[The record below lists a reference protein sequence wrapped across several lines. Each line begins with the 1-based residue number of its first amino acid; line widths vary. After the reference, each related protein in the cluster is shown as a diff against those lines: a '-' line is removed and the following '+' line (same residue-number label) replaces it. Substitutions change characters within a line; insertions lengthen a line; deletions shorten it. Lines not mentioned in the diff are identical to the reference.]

1 MHSYLRTVGFSKVK
15 SRKEMQEIIQDV
27 INTYDE
33 KIAVENHPDGV
44 FVQYSKN
51 YGCDCGIT
59 VCGQYDEDNEFHVEY
74 SFPFFRGTGITSQ
87 ESVVVERHAE
97 KESYAGACDDMR
109 LGVTLIFYLQN
120 PAEYMLEKYK
130 GNVREGQPLTIT
142 GLAREGKIL
151 FSVQKDK
158 EAVKVER
165 ELTKNRNNLI
175 AAARNGDEEAM
186 EDLTMEDM
194 DMYSMISE
202 RIVTDDVL
210 TIVDTCFMPHGIE
223 CDQYSVMG
231 EIVDFVNF
239 KNILTGEKLCQM
251 TIECNDIQFDVCI
264 NCADL
269 LGEPAVGRRFKGLI
283 WLQGQ
288 KLSHSR
294 RKEPQILCNDRQ
306 PVPAEICLHLPENFD
321 SRPPFPMAELSR
333 GVAVG
338 YGVIL
343 IKSPEVVHPH
353 QIIHAKTVLHSPH
366 PPGKSCFPVVFPVI
380 QRVSPQL
387 ACG

>member
-1 MHSYLRTVGFSKVK
+1 MVSSFADRAEAVRNGSVNPKFDNMLKITNDGRKLALDQRLMNEMLPDEPESKVNRCVDNAFK
-15 SRKEMQEIIQDV
+15 VWEESSADRGTQLIFCDLSTPKADGTFNVYDDVREKLVARGVPREEVAFIHEYNTETKKAELFAKVRAGQVRILMGSTPKLGAGTNIQDRLIALHHLDCPWKPSDLEQHKEMQEIIQDV

-151 FSVQKDK
+151 FPVQKDK

-186 EDLTMEDM
+186 EDLT
-194 DMYSMISE
+194 
-202 RIVTDDVL
+202 TL
-210 TIVDTCFMPHGIE
+210 
-223 CDQYSVMG
+223 
-231 EIVDFVNF
+231 
-239 KNILTGEKLCQM
+239 
-251 TIECNDIQFDVCI
+251 
-264 NCADL
+264 
-269 LGEPAVGRRFKGLI
+269 
-283 WLQGQ
+283 
-288 KLSHSR
+288 
-294 RKEPQILCNDRQ
+294 
-306 PVPAEICLHLPENFD
+306 
-321 SRPPFPMAELSR
+321 
-333 GVAVG
+333 
-338 YGVIL
+338 
-343 IKSPEVVHPH
+343 
-353 QIIHAKTVLHSPH
+353 
-366 PPGKSCFPVVFPVI
+366 
-380 QRVSPQL
+380 
-387 ACG
+387 

>member
-15 SRKEMQEIIQDV
+15 LRKEMQEIIQDV

-59 VCGQYDEDNEFHVEY
+59 VCGQYDEENEFHVEY
-74 SFPFFRGTGITSQ
+74 TFPFFRGTGITSQ
-87 ESVVVERHAE
+87 EHVVVERHAE

-120 PAEYMLEKYK
+120 PAEYMQEKYK
-130 GNVREGQPLTIT
+130 GNMQKEPTLTIT

-151 FSVQKDK
+151 FPVQKDK

-194 DMYSMISE
+194 DTYSMISE
-202 RIVTDDVL
+202 RIVTDDVF
-210 TIVDTCFMPHGIE
+210 TIVDSYFMPHGIE
-223 CDQYSVMG
+223 CDQYSIMG
-231 EIVDFVNF
+231 EIQEYMTFR
-239 KNILTGEKLCQM
+239 NILTGEEICQM

-264 NCADL
+264 NRQDL
-269 LGEPAVGRRFKGLI
+269 TGEPEVGRRFKGLI

-288 KLSHSR
+288 L
-294 RKEPQILCNDRQ
+294 
-306 PVPAEICLHLPENFD
+306 NF
-321 SRPPFPMAELSR
+321 
-333 GVAVG
+333 
-338 YGVIL
+338 
-343 IKSPEVVHPH
+343 
-353 QIIHAKTVLHSPH
+353 
-366 PPGKSCFPVVFPVI
+366 
-380 QRVSPQL
+380 
-387 ACG
+387 